1 METIMDIEKT
11 LKEMTLEEKA
21 SLCAGSDSWHTK
33 PIERLG
39 IPPVMMADGP
49 HGLRKEVSEDTSD
62 ILRDS
67 YPATCFPTASALAST
82 WNRELVGMV
91 GEAIAEECLAEGVSV
106 VLGPGANIKR
116 SPLCGRNFEYFS
128 EDPYMTGEMA
138 AAFIQ
143 AVQGMGVGASL
154 KHFAAN
160 NQEYRRMLIDA
171 VVDERALR
179 EIYLAGFE
187 TAVKKAKPWTVM
199 AAYNRL
205 NGMYCTE
212 NERMLKDVL
221 RDEWE
226 FEGIVVSDW
235 GAVNDRVLGVAAGLD
250 LEMPGIQNGN
260 EELIRAAVVTGL
272 LMQSALDAVN
282 RRMLEFIDRCIHNKK
297 DGFNFDQDA
306 HHQLATQAAAE
317 GAVLLKNDSDLL
329 PLAKDATIALIGQFA
344 KKPRYQGSGSSL
356 INPGRLDNLYDAM
369 CAYAG
374 QEKIMYADGYPL
386 EGQGDAERL
395 LAQAIETARNVDVAV
410 ICAGLTDMDEV
421 ESIDR
426 QHLRLPET
434 HNRLIEAV
442 AATNP
447 NTVVLL
453 SNGAPVEM
461 PWIIQVPAILEGYLG
476 GQAGASA
483 HCQLLYGEENPSGK
497 LAETFPLS
505 LQDTPNFLNFP
516 GGPKTVEYRES
527 IYVGYRFYDSAD
539 KAVLFPFGHG
549 LSYTRFAYQ
558 SLEIK
563 HLEDGDVRV
572 QFDVKN
578 IGNRTGKEIAQVYIH
593 PLDSRAFRPEQ
604 ELKGFEKIMLDPGA
618 KKTVEIV
625 LDARA
630 FSYFSTQ
637 KSDWVTAEGEYEI
650 RVSASSRDTRLTEKI
665 TIKGEAKEAE
675 AKQIA
680 YYSQFLQ
687 DTSMPAAA
695 FADLLGRPL
704 PDNDPDPRPYTL
716 NTPVMDM
723 QKSLV
728 GRLLRRIIRKQI
740 DKMINKDIHGPT
752 RLMIEQMALESPLR
766 VLMMFSG
773 GALNRRMLDSL
784 LMLANRKILK
794 QMVQIPRV
802 RENKRP
808 S

>member
-1 METIMDIEKT
+1 MDIEKT
-11 LKEMTLEEKA
+11 LQQMTLAERA
-21 SLCAGSDSWHTK
+21 GLCAGSDSWHTQ
-33 PIERLG
+33 PVERLG
-39 IPPVMMADGP
+39 IPAVKMADGP
-49 HGLRKEVSEDTSD
+49 HGLRKEVSEGKSD

-82 WNRELVGMV
+82 WNRELVGRV
-91 GEAIAEECLAEGVSV
+91 GKAIAEECLAEGVSV

-116 SPLCGRNFEYFS
+116 SPLCGRNFEYYS
-128 EDPYMTGEMA
+128 EDPYLTGEMA
-138 AAFIQ
+138 VAFIQ

-205 NGMYCTE
+205 DGTYCTE
-212 NERMLKDVL
+212 NERLLTQVL
-221 RDEWE
+221 RDEWG

-235 GAVNDRVLGVAAGLD
+235 GAVNDRVMGVAAGLD
-250 LEMPGIQNGN
+250 LEMPGVPNGN
-260 EELIRAAVVTGL
+260 EKLIIAAVTEGQL
-272 LMQSALDAVN
+272 PQSALEAVT
-282 RRMLEFIDRCIHNKK
+282 RRMLEFIDRCVHHKK
-297 DGFNFDQDA
+297 EGFAYDRDA
-306 HHQLATQAAAE
+306 HHQLAMQAAAE
-317 GAVLLKNDSDLL
+317 GAVLLKNDGSLL

-344 KKPRYQGSGSSL
+344 KNPRYQGSGSSL
-356 INPGRLDNLYDAM
+356 IHPCRLDNLFEAM
-369 CAYAG
+369 CAHADR
-374 QEKIMYADGYPL
+374 EKIKYADGYPL
-386 EGQGDAERL
+386 DGQGDPARM
-395 LAQAIETARNVDVAV
+395 LAQAIEIVRNADVAV
-410 ICAGLTDMDEV
+410 VCAGLTDMDEV

-426 QHLRLPET
+426 RHLRLPET
-434 HNRLIEAV
+434 HHRLIEAV
-442 AATNP
+442 AAANS

-461 PWIIQVPAILEGYLG
+461 PWAGQVPAILEGYLG

-483 HCQLLYGEENPSGK
+483 HCKLLYGQENPSGK

-505 LQDTPNFLNFP
+505 LQDTPCFAYFP

-527 IYVGYRFYDSAD
+527 IYVGYRFYDAAE

-549 LSYTRFAYQ
+549 LSYTHFAYQ
-558 SLEIK
+558 SLDL
-563 HLEDGDVRV
+563 HRPADGAVRV
-572 QFDVKN
+572 RFEVMN
-578 IGNRTGKEIAQVYIH
+578 VGERAGKEIAQVYVH
-593 PLDSRAFRPEQ
+593 PLGSGLFRPEQ
-604 ELKGFEKIMLDPGA
+604 ELMGFAKINLDPGEKKQVEIMLDS
-618 KKTVEIV
+618 
-625 LDARA
+625 RA

-637 KSDWVTAEGEYEI
+637 KSDWVTAEGIYEI

-665 TIKGEAKEAE
+665 TINAEAKEPE
-675 AKQIA
+675 TKQTT
-680 YYSQFLQ
+680 YYSQFIQ
-687 DTSMPAAA
+687 NTIVTPEA
-695 FADLLGRPL
+695 FAGLMGRPL

-716 NTPVMDM
+716 NTPIMDM

-740 DKMINKDIHGPT
+740 DKMVDKDMHGPT

-773 GALNRRMLDSL
+773 GVLNRNMLEGL
-784 LMLANRKILK
+784 LLLANKKILK
-794 QMVQIPRV
+794 RLIKIPRFKAN
-802 RENKRP
+802 RR